1 MPRRVAVLSVH
12 TSPLAQ
18 PGTGDAGGMNV
29 YVLELSRRLAARGVE
44 VYVSYDGFGNLVVPP
59 RFYRQLDPRIHVFR
73 LPAFAR
79 PIWRGVVR
87 HSGFNHSKIMV
98 VDDEALVRSGL
109 RMILGSAAD
118 VDVVATCEGAEAVEE
133 IRRHRPDVVL
143 LDIRMPE
150 VDGLAVLREVIDWPD
165 PPVVAML
172 TTFHSDEFVAEALGA
187 GAVGFLL
194 KDTEPA
200 QLIAAV
206 RALANGGAV
215 LSPAVT
221 RTVINGYRDR
231 AGPPESVARVE
242 AMSPRERE
250 VLGLL
255 GLGLSNAEI
264 GRRLYLSTATVKDY
278 VSAVLAGLGVT
289 NRVQAAVVAQEA
301 GIVPVEDEGP

>member
-1 MPRRVAVLSVH
+1 MLRV
-12 TSPLAQ
+12 
-18 PGTGDAGGMNV
+18 
-29 YVLELSRRLAARGVE
+29 
-44 VYVSYDGFGNLVVPP
+44 
-59 RFYRQLDPRIHVFR
+59 
-73 LPAFAR
+73 
-79 PIWRGVVR
+79 
-87 HSGFNHSKIMV
+87 MV

-118 VDVVATCEGAEAVEE
+118 IDVVATCDGAQAVEE
-133 IRRHRPDVVL
+133 LGRHRPDVVL

-150 VDGLAVLREVIDWPD
+150 VDGLTVLRTVVTWPD

-172 TTFHSDEFVAEALGA
+172 TTFHSDEFVAEALSA
-187 GAVGFLL
+187 GAAGFLL

-221 RTVINGYRDR
+221 RTVIDGYRDR
-231 AGPPESVARVE
+231 TAPPASVARVE

-278 VSAVLAGLGVT
+278 VSSVLATLGVA
-289 NRVQAAVVAQEA
+289 NRVQAAVAAQEA
-301 GIVPVEDEGP
+301 GIVPPEDEVR

>member
-1 MPRRVAVLSVH
+1 MLSV
-12 TSPLAQ
+12 
-18 PGTGDAGGMNV
+18 
-29 YVLELSRRLAARGVE
+29 
-44 VYVSYDGFGNLVVPP
+44 
-59 RFYRQLDPRIHVFR
+59 
-73 LPAFAR
+73 
-79 PIWRGVVR
+79 
-87 HSGFNHSKIMV
+87 MV

-109 RMILGSAAD
+109 RMILGSASD
-118 VDVVATCEGAEAVEE
+118 VDVVATCDGGEAVEE

-143 LDIRMPE
+143 LDIRMPA
-150 VDGLAVLREVIDWPD
+150 VDGLTILREVVAWSD
-165 PPVVAML
+165 PPVMAML

-187 GAVGFLL
+187 GAAGFLL

-221 RTVINGYRDR
+221 RTVIDGYRDR
-231 AGPPESVARVE
+231 TGPPASVARVE

-278 VSAVLAGLGVT
+278 VSAVLAGLGVA
-289 NRVQAAVVAQEA
+289 NRVQAAVIAQEA
-301 GIVPVEDEGP
+301 GLVPPEDETQ

>member
-1 MPRRVAVLSVH
+1 MHRV
-12 TSPLAQ
+12 
-18 PGTGDAGGMNV
+18 
-29 YVLELSRRLAARGVE
+29 
-44 VYVSYDGFGNLVVPP
+44 
-59 RFYRQLDPRIHVFR
+59 
-73 LPAFAR
+73 
-79 PIWRGVVR
+79 
-87 HSGFNHSKIMV
+87 MV

-109 RMILGSAAD
+109 QMILGSAAD
-118 VDVVATCEGAEAVEE
+118 IDVIATCDGAAAVTE
-133 IRRHRPDVVL
+133 ISRHRPNVVL

-150 VDGLAVLREVIDWPD
+150 VDGLAVLRELVGWPD

-187 GAVGFLL
+187 GAAGFLL

-206 RALANGGAV
+206 RALAVGEAV

-221 RTVINGYRDR
+221 RTVIDGYRGR
-231 AGPPESVARVE
+231 TGSPVSVPLVE

-278 VSAVLAGLGVT
+278 VSAVLAGLGVA

-301 GIVPVEDEGP
+301 GIVPSEQQSQ

>member
-1 MPRRVAVLSVH
+1 
-12 TSPLAQ
+12 
-18 PGTGDAGGMNV
+18 
-29 YVLELSRRLAARGVE
+29 
-44 VYVSYDGFGNLVVPP
+44 
-59 RFYRQLDPRIHVFR
+59 
-73 LPAFAR
+73 
-79 PIWRGVVR
+79 
-87 HSGFNHSKIMV
+87 MV

-118 VDVVATCEGAEAVEE
+118 IEVVATCDGPEAVQE
-133 IRRHRPDVVL
+133 IRRHRPNVVL
-143 LDIRMPE
+143 LDVRMPE
-150 VDGLAVLREVIDWPD
+150 VDGLAVLREVVDWPD

-187 GAVGFLL
+187 GAAGFLL

-206 RALANGGAV
+206 RALAGGGGV
-215 LSPAVT
+215 LSPEVT
-221 RTVINGYRDR
+221 RTVIEGYRGR
-231 AGPPESVARVE
+231 TGHPARVPRVE

-250 VLGLL
+250 VLGLV

-278 VSAVLAGLGVT
+278 VSAVLAGLGVA

-301 GIVPVEDEGP
+301 GIVPSENEGG